1 MAWRMPHELLDRSTR
16 CHLRLRRRRAPRP
29 RARELGTARASA
41 CVDGEALRHV
51 GQPNVTASPRLA
63 ALARLKYHS
72 NNSVSELSGERRAN
86 ATGPGDSG
94 PARFNSFCA
103 ENPFYH
109 DRYCHISYQGRLRL
123 QTSPEDYAVS
133 RARLT
138 ITHVPLGNTLARGG
152 STKLGI
158 RPWRTSCARRI
169 VRESDTNRRA
179 PGSGVKSPRAPR
191 YWQIIAEK

>member
-1 MAWRMPHELLDRSTR
+1 MEVTSRIARSIDALPPTPPSTPR
-16 CHLRLRRRRAPRP
+16 PRQRARNSKYCLRLNVRRRR
-29 RARELGTARASA
+29 
-41 CVDGEALRHV
+41 ALRHV

-109 DRYCHISYQGRLRL
+109 NSVLSHFVPRSIEASNFSRGLRSFEGATHDRAHNCQAQVQI
-123 QTSPEDYAVS
+123 D
-133 RARLT
+133 
-138 ITHVPLGNTLARGG
+138 
-152 STKLGI
+152 KLGI
-158 RPWRTSCARRI
+158 SRRQCEICA
-169 VRESDTNRRA
+169 
-179 PGSGVKSPRAPR
+179 
-191 YWQIIAEK
+191 

>member
-1 MAWRMPHELLDRSTR
+1 MPSVTKVRRSERARERTEDASMAWRLPHELLDRSTR

-109 DRYCHISYQGRLRL
+109 DSVLSHTTSGSA
-123 QTSPEDYAVS
+123 SPEGS
-133 RARLT
+133 GSIR
-138 ITHVPLGNTLARGG
+138 PLSKVTSFRVLNQRGVVTLASRGA
-152 STKLGI
+152 SS
-158 RPWRTSCARRI
+158 RH
-169 VRESDTNRRA
+169 RA
-179 PGSGVKSPRAPR
+179 T
-191 YWQIIAEK
+191 YE

>member
-1 MAWRMPHELLDRSTR
+1 MPSVTKVRRSERARERTEDASMAWRMPHKLLDRSTR

-109 DRYCHISYQGRLRL
+109 DSVLSHIVPRSIEASNFSRGLR
-123 QTSPEDYAVS
+123 SFEGA
-133 RARLT
+133 
-138 ITHVPLGNTLARGG
+138 THDHP
-152 STKLGI
+152 
-158 RPWRTSCARRI
+158 
-169 VRESDTNRRA
+169 
-179 PGSGVKSPRAPR
+179 
-191 YWQIIAEK
+191 